1 MASELKAADCTQR
14 LADQLQTLSELAEI
28 LTFRLLELEERL
40 TVHEGRLEQ
49 LLDGGLASGG
59 PMAEGTE
66 LRLVETEDRLA
77 RLESLLKGVAVQAPH
92 QDEPVA
98 EEEPI
103 ADEETIP
110 EEETIA
116 EEEPFLDDHEF
127 ERPNFERQAF
137 ERPQFGHQRFERH
150 QAERH
155 LDEHEQALMEELS
168 A

>member
-1 MASELKAADCTQR
+1 MAPELKAADCTQR
-14 LADQLQTLSELAEI
+14 LADQLQTLSQVAEI

-40 TVHEGRLEQ
+40 TVHEVRLEQ
-49 LLDGGLASGG
+49 LLEGATASGA

-77 RLESLLKGVAVQAPH
+77 RLESLLKGVAAQAPY
-92 QDEPVA
+92 QDEP
-98 EEEPI
+98 
-103 ADEETIP
+103 
-110 EEETIA
+110 IA
-116 EEEPFLDDHEF
+116 EEEPFLDDQEF
-127 ERPNFERQAF
+127 ERPNGERQEF

-155 LDEHEQALMEELS
+155 MDEHEQAFMDELS

>member
-1 MASELKAADCTQR
+1 MAPDLKAADCTQR
-14 LADQLQTLSELAEI
+14 LANQLQTLTEVAEI

-40 TVHEGRLEQ
+40 TVHEVRLEQ
-49 LLDGGLASGG
+49 LLEGALTSGA

-77 RLESLLKGVAVQAPH
+77 RLESLLKGVAAQAPY
-92 QDEPVA
+92 QDEPKC
-98 EEEPI
+98 EEDPI
-103 ADEETIP
+103 A
-110 EEETIA
+110 A
-116 EEEPFLDDHEF
+116 EEPFLDDQEF
-127 ERPNFERQAF
+127 ERPNGERQAF

-155 LDEHEQALMEELS
+155 LDHQEQEFMDELS

>member
-1 MASELKAADCTQR
+1 MAPELKAADCTQR
-14 LADQLQTLSELAEI
+14 LADQLQTLSEVAEI

-40 TVHEGRLEQ
+40 AGHELRLEQ
-49 LLDGGLASGG
+49 LLDGGLAPGA
-59 PMAEGTE
+59 PLAEGTE

-77 RLESLLKGVAVQAPH
+77 RIESLLKGVAAQAPH

-103 ADEETIP
+103 A

-127 ERPNFERQAF
+127 ERPSFERQEF

-150 QAERH
+150 QVEGQQAERH
-155 LDEHEQALMEELS
+155 QVEHEQAFMDELS

>member
-1 MASELKAADCTQR
+1 MAPELKAADCTQR
-14 LADQLQTLSELAEI
+14 LADQLQTLSEVAEI

-40 TVHEGRLEQ
+40 TVHEVRLEQ
-49 LLDGGLASGG
+49 LLVGALTSGA

-77 RLESLLKGVAVQAPH
+77 RLESLLKGVAAQAPY
-92 QDEPVA
+92 QDEPVC
-98 EEEPI
+98 
-103 ADEETIP
+103 
-110 EEETIA
+110 EEETVA
-116 EEEPFLDDHEF
+116 EEEPFLDDQE
-127 ERPNFERQAF
+127 F

-155 LDEHEQALMEELS
+155 LVERQESERHQLDHEEEFMDELS

>member
-1 MASELKAADCTQR
+1 MAPELKAADCTQR
-14 LADQLQTLSELAEI
+14 LANQLQTLTEVAEI

-40 TVHEGRLEQ
+40 AGQEVRLEQ
-49 LLDGGLASGG
+49 LLEGALTSGA

-77 RLESLLKGVAVQAPH
+77 RLESLLKGVAAQAPY
-92 QDEPVA
+92 QDEPKC
-98 EEEPI
+98 EEDTI
-103 ADEETIP
+103 ADEDP
-110 EEETIA
+110 IA
-116 EEEPFLDDHEF
+116 EEEPFLDDQEF
-127 ERPNFERQAF
+127 ERPNGERQEF

-155 LDEHEQALMEELS
+155 LDHQEQEFMDELS

>member
-1 MASELKAADCTQR
+1 MAPELKAADCTQR
-14 LADQLQTLSELAEI
+14 LADQLQTLSEVAEI

-40 TVHEGRLEQ
+40 MGHEVRLEQ
-49 LLDGGLASGG
+49 LLEGALTSGA

-77 RLESLLKGVAVQAPH
+77 RLESLLKGAAIQAPY
-92 QDEPVA
+92 QDEPFA
-98 EEEPI
+98 EEESI
-103 ADEETIP
+103 A

-116 EEEPFLDDHEF
+116 EEEPFLDEQEF
-127 ERPNFERQAF
+127 ERHEF

-150 QAERH
+150 LVERQQAERQQV
-155 LDEHEQALMEELS
+155 EHEQAFMDELS

>member
-1 MASELKAADCTQR
+1 
-14 LADQLQTLSELAEI
+14 
-28 LTFRLLELEERL
+28 
-40 TVHEGRLEQ
+40 V
-49 LLDGGLASGG
+49 
-59 PMAEGTE
+59 AEGTE

-77 RLESLLKGVAVQAPH
+77 RLESLLKGVAAQAPY
-92 QDEPVA
+92 QDEPVC
-98 EEEPI
+98 EEDPI

-127 ERPNFERQAF
+127 ERPNGERQEF

-155 LDEHEQALMEELS
+155 LDHHEQVFMDELS